1 MKQNEYI
8 IQNQVYT
15 QEQIE
20 KLSLAEWAVNRI
32 INMPKSLVK
41 YFPNVIDEET
51 ERNYSLE
58 ALENNTVYLQSP
70 DKFDDVYDCSIVFD
84 EDAYSFARLRY
95 YALYCGFAIEENDYW
110 KFMRLLKKYTKR

>member
-32 INMPKSLVK
+32 TNMPKSLVK

-51 ERNYSLE
+51 GRNYSLE
-58 ALENNTVYLQSP
+58 ALENNTVYLQNP

-84 EDAYSFARLRY
+84 KYAYSFARLRY
-95 YALYCGFAIEENDYW
+95 YVSCCGFDNQII
-110 KFMRLLKKYTKR
+110 KKL